1 MEKRWC
7 HWYPNRKCV
16 AMMVLHT
23 IDTALL
29 AIEKTAFHYLGLQI
43 MEQKATLLKRSINL
57 EKRNIQ
63 NLPDVKH
70 LGYEQGPARLAHK
83 PWTNCNKWLY
93 RRISF
98 VTVNQTIVTKTVHS
112 CLCWPVIYCWLWSW
126 GSSFF

>member
-1 MEKRWC
+1 
-7 HWYPNRKCV
+7 
-16 AMMVLHT
+16 MMVLHT

-83 PWTNCNKWLY
+83 P
-93 RRISF
+93 
-98 VTVNQTIVTKTVHS
+98 
-112 CLCWPVIYCWLWSW
+112 
-126 GSSFF
+126 